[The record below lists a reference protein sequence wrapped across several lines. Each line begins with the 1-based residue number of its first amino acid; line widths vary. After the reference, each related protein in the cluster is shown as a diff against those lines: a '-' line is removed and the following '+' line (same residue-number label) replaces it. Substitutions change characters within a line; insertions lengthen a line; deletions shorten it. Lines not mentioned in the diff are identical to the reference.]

1 MLVLLGVYLMA
12 QYTARTNVAM
22 CQAANLC
29 ASQPAY
35 YHAMAKAEG
44 NLAEG
49 LLGAIP
55 RVGPRGIRVSETP
68 VLRGFSLAAGQ
79 PRPHQ
84 GKDNITTS
92 TFNATTRLCATS
104 ASRPARSPPP
114 RPA

>member
-22 CQAANLC
+22 CQAGNLC

-35 YHAMAKAEG
+35 YHTHRAMAKAEG

-55 RVGPRGIRVSETP
+55 RVGLLGK
-68 VLRGFSLAAGQ
+68 SL
-79 PRPHQ
+79 
-84 GKDNITTS
+84 
-92 TFNATTRLCATS
+92 
-104 ASRPARSPPP
+104 
-114 RPA
+114 